1 MSCSFTD
8 VKTEILKRLVRLGN
22 RVPSSVELGY
32 HLCYGDAGHKHFKEP
47 EDTAHLVEVAN
58 ALSRGVERTVNW
70 IHMPVPRERTDDAYF
85 ATLQHLHLQP
95 ETELY
100 LGLVHMT
107 DGVDG
112 TRPRIAT
119 AQRVIADFGV
129 ATECGFGRRPPET
142 IPGLLLIHREVAG
155 PISIS

>member
-1 MSCSFTD
+1 MSFAY
-8 VKTEILKRLVRLGN
+8 KRCGLATGM
-22 RVPSSVELGY
+22 S
-32 HLCYGDAGHKHFKEP
+32 DAGEGWACGLHKEP
-47 EDTAHLVEVAN
+47 KDTTHLVEVAN
-58 ALSRGVERTVNW
+58 ALATRVGGRINW

-85 ATLQHLHLQP
+85 APLRHLHLQP

-100 LGLVHMT
+100 LGLVHIT
-107 DGVDG
+107 DGVEG
-112 TRPRIAT
+112 TRRRIAT

-142 IPGLLLIHREVAG
+142 IPSLLRIHREVAG